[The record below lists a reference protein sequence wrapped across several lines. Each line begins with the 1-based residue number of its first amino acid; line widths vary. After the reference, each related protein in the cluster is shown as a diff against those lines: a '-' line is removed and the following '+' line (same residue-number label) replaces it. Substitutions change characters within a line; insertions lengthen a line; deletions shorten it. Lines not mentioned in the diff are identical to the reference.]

1 MGDNGAMSSDDDVV
15 RLNREGVSIRAIAER
30 LGLSESRGGCAG
42 DQDTNPRLDVRQQ
55 AVWRFI

>member
-15 RLNREGVSIRAIAER
+15 RLNREGE
-30 LGLSESRGGCAG
+30 
-42 DQDTNPRLDVRQQ
+42 QDTNPRLNVRQQ